1 MNKYIRS
8 IELIK
13 AGEDAKQTVIA
24 NIQAAALK
32 KHTRRKIVKS
42 ILLAICAAFAV
53 GISIFFSIV
62 LRPAASAPPDDE
74 SYKNAQIFALDG
86 LQNM

>member
-1 MNKYIRS
+1 MNKYMQS

-32 KHTRRKIVKS
+32 KHTRRKILKS
-42 ILLAICAAFAV
+42 VILAVCAALAV

-62 LRPAASAPPDDE
+62 LRPAASAPPEDE
-74 SYKNAQIFALDG
+74 SSKNAQIFALDV